1 MPSKIFEEILNNV
14 PGEIKRSIGRSMKIA
29 ARIDEILNEKGLK
42 QSDLAKMMHKSESE
56 ISKWL
61 SGDHNFTIATIDR
74 IEDILDAE
82 IINIPLKPA
91 GTKSK
96 MPRQTAGKDLT
107 RRIKN

>member
-14 PGEIKRSIGRSMKIA
+14 PREVKRSIVRSMKIA
-29 ARIDEILNEKGLK
+29 ARIDEILMEKGLK

-61 SGDHNFTIATIDR
+61 SGDHNFTISTIDK
-74 IEDILDAE
+74 IEDVLDAE

-91 GTKSK
+91 AKSK
-96 MPRQTAGKDLT
+96 MPRQTTGKDLT